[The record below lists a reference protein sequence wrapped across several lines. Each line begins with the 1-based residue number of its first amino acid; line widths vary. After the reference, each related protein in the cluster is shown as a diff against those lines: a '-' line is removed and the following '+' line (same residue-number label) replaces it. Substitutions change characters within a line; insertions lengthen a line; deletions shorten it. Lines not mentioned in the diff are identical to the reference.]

1 MIDNGNEG
9 DIVEIIKETI
19 FIIPNLLESYVLLEE
34 SLKNS
39 SLGFNTLASL
49 REDFENNL
57 VEYIGEDDIEEVE

>member
-19 FIIPNLLESYVLLEE
+19 FIIPNLLESYILLEG

-49 REDFENNL
+49 RDDFENNL